1 MTAPH
6 RVGKE
11 EEEPPEAEA
20 PAEEAKEEGEEEEKK
35 EGSEAEGEEEEE
47 EEEDDEEAE
56 EAENEADYSKYMN
69 LRDASEMQLVSGGSM
84 LIARSYGNV
93 NVYGLDGEKATC
105 LKIITMKGEATS
117 AG

>member
-56 EAENEADYSKYMN
+56 EPENEADYPKYMN
-69 LRDASEMQLVSGGSM
+69 LGDAAELQLVRGGSM
-84 LIARSYGNV
+84 LIARSYGFV
-93 NVYGLDGEKATC
+93 NVYELEGGKATC
-105 LKIITMKGEATS
+105 VKIITMKGEATS
-117 AG
+117 TG